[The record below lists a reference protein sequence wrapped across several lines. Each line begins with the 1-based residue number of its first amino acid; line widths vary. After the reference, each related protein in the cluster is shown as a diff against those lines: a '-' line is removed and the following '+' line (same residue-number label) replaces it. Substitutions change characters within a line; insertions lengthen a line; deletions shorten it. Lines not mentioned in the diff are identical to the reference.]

1 MVHVNNSKGFIYPAV
16 VFMAAVCMLCA
27 GHSAVSFMTKQGF
40 AKQTK
45 EFYIQQNLLQNG
57 ILHSIRHIQEETEGE
72 VKTAYGV
79 VTYAVSTADKQMKDV
94 KITVKTPAGAM
105 RCAEFQFHL
114 PEKKIT
120 HWKEY

>member
-1 MVHVNNSKGFIYPAV
+1 MNNSKGFIYPAV

-27 GHSAVSFMTKQGF
+27 GHSAVSFMIKQGF

-45 EFYIQQNLLQNG
+45 EFYTQQNLLQNG
-57 ILHSIRHIQEETEGE
+57 ILYSIRHIQEDTEGE

-79 VTYAVSTADKQMKDV
+79 VTYAVSTTADKQMKDV
-94 KITVKTPAGAM
+94 KITVKTTPGAM
-105 RCAEFQFHL
+105 RSAEFQFHL
-114 PEKKIT
+114 SEKKIT